1 MQHILKLE
9 GDMNLQFDKLL
20 VFSDE
25 NQKYFLS
32 TFGTKSNIVYGRN
45 TSGKSTLFNSVLYSL
60 GINDNNV
67 SLKEILDHNVLF
79 RLDCTLTV
87 NSVAQKITFLRED
100 ETLLIKREG
109 FPTQRFNGINGNNSV
124 EHIRLKEFIHD
135 IFNYQLFLE
144 SKNEYKEAPIE
155 TLFLPYYVSQA
166 VGWVYLRKSFSNLDY
181 FRNFKEDYLDY
192 YLGISTFI
200 DRTAKRRLENE
211 LKSIQSEIS
220 FLTNVESN
228 DEHIQ
233 LAKIA
238 DERFVET
245 SNTYI
250 ESYTHR
256 HSELTKKENDYV
268 LLCNELGFFQQRQA
282 VLRKVSKQ
290 HQKQNL
296 ESGTCPSCN
305 QHLPVTISAAYKYFQ
320 EENDTNSE
328 LGKYRERI
336 KAIQSKIN
344 SLQKSIRE
352 EKLKIEKEYN
362 IFSRYVHD
370 DVTVDTW
377 LNNKSQIKLANSI
390 AYKLGKLAIARERVE
405 ENLSK
410 FANDGDIDNL
420 RREKNREFWPIF
432 STYLNELGVRLPVE
446 ERYKQLYWI
455 SAFPSQGVE
464 LHKTVMAYHFA
475 FNKLVKQTSGIHRFP
490 LMLDAIFKEDIEQV
504 NKDLIMGFI
513 SKNRPEDTQIIISI
527 AEVKS
532 DRSEVEKYNREYFD
546 GKANMI
552 YIGGGVSERSFLS
565 QYQDEENEYIK
576 ESLDILNGLI

>member
-1 MQHILKLE
+1 
-9 GDMNLQFDKLL
+9 MNLQLDRLL
-20 VFSDE
+20 VFSEE
-25 NQKYFLS
+25 NKKYFLA
-32 TFGTKSNIVYGRN
+32 TFNKQANIVHGRN
-45 TSGKSTLFNSVLYSL
+45 TSGKSTLFNSILYSV

-67 SLKEILDHNVLF
+67 LLKEILDQNVLF
-79 RLDCTLTV
+79 RLDCTLTK
-87 NSVAQKITFLRED
+87 NSVSQRITFLRED
-100 ETLLIKREG
+100 EILVIKREG

-124 EHIRLKEFIHD
+124 EHIKLKEFLHD
-135 IFNYQLFLE
+135 IFNYKLFLE

-166 VGWVYLRKSFSNLDY
+166 VGWVYLRKSFSSLDY

-192 YLGISTFI
+192 YLGISTFT
-200 DRTAKRRLENE
+200 DRATKRSLENE
-211 LKSIQSEIS
+211 LKSILSEIS
-220 FLTNVESN
+220 FLTNVESK

-245 SNTYI
+245 STTYI
-250 ESYTHR
+250 ESYTDR

-282 VLRKVSKQ
+282 VLRKVSRH
-290 HQKQNL
+290 HQEQNP
-296 ESGTCPSCN
+296 ESGTCPACN
-305 QHLPVTISAAYKYFQ
+305 QYLPVTISSAYKYFQ

-328 LGKYRERI
+328 LGKYKDKI

-344 SLQKSIRE
+344 SLQKSIKE

-377 LNNKSQIKLANSI
+377 INNKSQIKLADNI
-390 AYKLGKLAIARERVE
+390 TFKLGRLAIERERIE
-405 ENLSK
+405 EDLSA
-410 FANDGDIDNL
+410 FAGDGDMDNL
-420 RREKNREFWPIF
+420 RQEKNRQFWPIF
-432 STYLNELGVRLPVE
+432 SKYLSELGVRLPVE

-475 FNKLVKQTSGIHRFP
+475 FNQLVKQTPGIHRFP
-490 LMLDAIFKEDIEQV
+490 LMLDAIFKEDIEQA
-504 NKDLIMGFI
+504 NKDLIMKFI
-513 SKNRPEDTQIIISI
+513 SQNKPKDTQIVMSI

-532 DRSEVEKYNREYFD
+532 DRSAVEDYNRKYFD
-546 GKANMI
+546 GKAHMI
-552 YIGGGVSERSFLS
+552 CIGGGVTERSFLS
-565 QYQDEENEYIK
+565 QYKDEENEYIR
-576 ESLDILNGLI
+576 ETLDILNGLV